1 MSIKL
6 KIIAISAFSCLILLG
21 AFMANILFQEK
32 IVSAKIDEELNAL
45 MLSNTKSV
53 VQNVGSQLEA
63 LNDVLQAEVKNGL
76 KVSWE
81 ILNRKG
87 GVALNEQDTVE
98 WSAANQYTK
107 LTSKIRIPK
116 FMIGNEWLGQNGSL
130 SKASPVVDE
139 VRHLVGGTTTIFQ
152 RINERGDMLRVCTN
166 VEKLDNTRAIGTF
179 IPAINPDG
187 SQNPVIES
195 LLAGQ
200 AFNGRAYVVNAWY
213 LTTYEPIY
221 DNNKQIIGALYF
233 GIMQEKTEAL
243 RKGITNSVL
252 GKSGYIYVL
261 DREGNYI
268 ISKGGK
274 RNGENLW
281 NAKDSEGNYYIQS
294 IIKKALSLK
303 SGEVAYERYKMAE
316 QGESGEKSKVA
327 ALTYF
332 QPWDWIVGAGAYEDD
347 FKETKVQVQ
356 NSIDKMVTWGGII
369 GAVVAVMVLL
379 LAVFVS
385 NKITNPIIQLTHAA
399 EEISQGNL
407 ERIIDIKTKDE
418 TGQLA
423 AAFKRMQASLVKLM
437 QRAQKQQK

>member
-6 KIIAISAFSCLILLG
+6 KIIGISAFSCLILLG
-21 AFMANILFQEK
+21 AFMANILIQEK
-32 IVSAKIDEELNAL
+32 IVSAQVDDELNAL

-63 LNDVLQAEVKNGL
+63 LNDVLQTEVENGL

-81 ILNRKG
+81 ILNKKG
-87 GVALNEQDTVE
+87 GVSLNEQDTVE
-98 WSAANQYTK
+98 WSAVNQYTK
-107 LTSKIRIPK
+107 LTSKVRIPK
-116 FMIGNEWLGQNGSL
+116 FMVGNEWLGQNGSL
-130 SKASPVVDE
+130 SKPSPVVDE
-139 VRHLVGGTTTIFQ
+139 VRSLVGGTTTIFQ

-179 IPAINPDG
+179 IPAINTDG
-187 SQNPVIES
+187 SKNPVVKS

-221 DNNKQIIGALYF
+221 DKNKRIIGALYF

-243 RKGITNSVL
+243 RKGITNTVL

-268 ISKGGK
+268 ISKGGL
-274 RNGENLW
+274 RDGDNIWG
-281 NAKDSEGNYYIQS
+281 AKDSEGNHYIQS
-294 IIKKALSLK
+294 IIKKALTLK
-303 SGEVAYERYKMAE
+303 PGEVAYERYKMVD
-316 QGESGEKSKVA
+316 QGASEEKSKVA

-356 NSIDKMVTWGGII
+356 SSIDNMVTWGGII
-369 GAVVAVMVLL
+369 GAIVAVMILL
-379 LAVFVS
+379 IAVIVS
-385 NKITNPIIQLTHAA
+385 DKITDPIIQLTHAA
-399 EEISQGNL
+399 EEISRGNL